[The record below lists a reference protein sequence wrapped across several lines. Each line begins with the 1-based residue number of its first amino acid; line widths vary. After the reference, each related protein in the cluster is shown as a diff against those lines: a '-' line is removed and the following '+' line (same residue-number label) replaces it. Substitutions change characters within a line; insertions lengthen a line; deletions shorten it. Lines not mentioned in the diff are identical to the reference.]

1 MKRALIGFTAVLS
14 CLLML
19 SGCTASTSKT
29 DEGVNE
35 EKQEEVQEEAQE
47 GIQEEVKEESK
58 LDSIPFEDGQYY
70 AAAYLGYQEM
80 DDISYYTEQ
89 YLDDDNV
96 PVHYFS
102 NGEYYLIIPR
112 YSDMELTLLKNDME
126 TMTSTEVY
134 EESDC
139 KPFIIQCN
147 VSDIFPDATVRL
159 TYEGNTVEFSPYL
172 SLMDGSV
179 QIGENGLDITM
190 S

>member
-29 DEGVNE
+29 DDGVNE
-35 EKQEEVQEEAQE
+35 EKQEEVQEEVQE
-47 GIQEEVKEESK
+47 EIHEEVKEESK

-102 NGEYYLIIPR
+102 DGEYYLIIPR